1 MQVLGIT
8 AHLTPPFKK
17 PPLLASMLQPQ
28 SLLDTV
34 VCFSLFTVQGSPLA
48 AVGRQE
54 DSVVVG
60 EECCPSSALIY
71 EKGGVLA
78 LDRPMLGPLLRN

>member
-1 MQVLGIT
+1 
-8 AHLTPPFKK
+8 
-17 PPLLASMLQPQ
+17 MLQPQ
-28 SLLDTV
+28 SLLHTV
-34 VCFSLFTVQGSPLA
+34 VWFSLFTVQGCPLA

-60 EECCPSSALIY
+60 EECGPPSALIH

-78 LDRPMLGPLLRN
+78 LDWPMLGPWLRNRRELPSKQ